1 MANYL
6 NKPSIFDI
14 ATAFEDGKNGEIK
27 QKTKT
32 NVVVNTTRIGYGKKS
47 TVSKFIAMAYD
58 ETGNK
63 VDSIKGYFLEPETD
77 YNRAKIKN
85 SDTSIAQGNY
95 KVIPKKI
102 LEERIN
108 TERRKRGE
116 TDIQLTYQWYVDS
129 VPGRSGIAIHTGNY
143 GKDTEGCFLPGENY
157 SYDKETETYNVW
169 ESKKKAKELFDF
181 FDNYGHNGIKL
192 NVDSE

>member
-6 NKPSIFDI
+6 NRPSIFEI
-14 ATAFEDGKNGEIK
+14 ATAFEDGQEGEIK

-32 NVVVNTTRIGYGKKS
+32 NVVVNTTRFGYGKNS

-77 YNRAKIKN
+77 YNKAKVKN
-85 SDTSIAQGNY
+85 SDTSIAVGNY
-95 KVIPKKI
+95 NVISKTK
-102 LEERIN
+102 LEKRIN

-116 TDIQLTYQWYVDS
+116 TDIQLSYQWYVDS
-129 VPGRSGIAIHTGNY
+129 VPGRSGIAIHTGIL
-143 GKDTEGCFLPGENY
+143 GKILKGVSCL
-157 SYDKETETYNVW
+157 
-169 ESKKKAKELFDF
+169 ARIIHMIKELKLTMF
-181 FDNYGHNGIKL
+181 GIPRKKQKNFL
-192 NVDSE
+192 IFSTTTD

>member
-6 NKPSIFDI
+6 NRPSIFEI
-14 ATAFEDGKNGEIK
+14 AAAFEDGKEGVIK
-27 QKTKT
+27 PKT
-32 NVVVNTTRIGYGKKS
+32 NVVVNTTRFGYGKNS

-129 VPGRSGIAIHTGNY
+129 VPGRSGIAIHAGNY

-181 FDNYGHNGIKL
+181 FDNYGHNGIKI

>member
-1 MANYL
+1 MRR
-6 NKPSIFDI
+6 PSIFEI
-14 ATAFEDGKNGEIK
+14 ATAFEDGRNGEIK
-27 QKTKT
+27 PKT

-116 TDIQLTYQWYVDS
+116 TDIQL
-129 VPGRSGIAIHTGNY
+129 
-143 GKDTEGCFLPGENY
+143 
-157 SYDKETETYNVW
+157 
-169 ESKKKAKELFDF
+169 
-181 FDNYGHNGIKL
+181 
-192 NVDSE
+192 

>member
-6 NKPSIFDI
+6 NRPSIFEI
-14 ATAFEDGKNGEIK
+14 ATAFEDGQEGEIK

-47 TVSKFIAMAYD
+47 TVSKFIARAYD

-157 SYDKETETYNVW
+157 SYDKETGTYHVW
-169 ESKKKAKELFDF
+169 NSKKKAKELFDF
-181 FDNYGHNGIKL
+181 FDNYGLNGIKI

>member
-6 NKPSIFDI
+6 NRPSIFEI
-14 ATAFEDGKNGEIK
+14 ATAFEDGQEGEIK

-77 YNRAKIKN
+77 YNRAKVKN
-85 SDTSIAQGNY
+85 SDTSIAQGHY
-95 KVIPKKI
+95 KVIPKTK

-108 TERRKRGE
+108 AG
-116 TDIQLTYQWYVDS
+116 S
-129 VPGRSGIAIHTGNY
+129 NS
-143 GKDTEGCFLPGENY
+143 
-157 SYDKETETYNVW
+157 
-169 ESKKKAKELFDF
+169 
-181 FDNYGHNGIKL
+181 
-192 NVDSE
+192 